1 MFGQGLGQSGFN
13 FEVPPESF
21 IPEEDIIPDD
31 EEDDPDYVEPMIVSV
46 QLSDREKLKVCPR
59 ASATPRMA
67 VGVEDRSMGVRS
79 LEPMIVA
86 IELGNRNMLAQSQE
100 KEAIVDGESGDKDK
114 MKRETQLLAEPVSVI
129 KAVALEE
136 RVARPE
142 PPAEAVS
149 VVRRK
154 SADSAARQEAAAP
167 VTVTCEVNDGSDK
180 GADVSINGKRD
191 AIERMDQSTDSST
204 KPPEEGTLEPPV
216 RMQIEKKTELPQAHS
231 EVMPPQENTE
241 ILPPLASSEIQSSQT
256 SSEVKD
262 KKVHRADESLA
273 PPPPPPETMAT
284 EPQTTCTRETTPPII
299 STDERHQTSDQES
312 SLREP
317 HQEEQKVPHQKKEQ
331 NVQHQQKHR
340 EEVASSEEEALQM
353 EAVSVHVEE
362 DAPAHGGSDLTEAQ
376 PVEQSPEVEAGLEK
390 QESEMER
397 QTREEQSLPPGED
410 SSTDQ
415 QIVEAPSPVA
425 DVDEGSLP
433 QPASYES
440 YAPPTEP
447 PTADGAPMDTVTSTS
462 EPCNVAEIVEEKRED
477 LAREDETKKYELP
490 PPPTQMESS
499 DVSEQQELEE
509 EKVSGSPQV
518 AEQEDTPGVIGA
530 GERDES
536 EERIEEE
543 RQQPIEAE
551 PSPPPSPSEAEREHE
566 DKPVLQEEQREGE
579 EGEESEVKMEDV
591 VTKETETP
599 PPEVKPSPPAED
611 SVSSSDRPAE
621 IPVEEVE
628 PMDTEPTSSEPFH
641 HEDTPSSEGKQ
652 EEEEQDVIQPELRE
666 QVPEQRQVSIEEEPS
681 IFHEADQVEMDRIS
695 MESGGD
701 SKSISQSPLS
711 TVVEP
716 PSVIRRDVESEQ
728 SQLESDLERRDAIIA
743 GELAENEGGDEAAAI
758 DEDVP
763 VVSPRPTQDEIEQ
776 ESSLSSSELSHEGEH
791 RGRVVDELVPAEP
804 THEGEGTVTESVP
817 EPLEEK
823 ADAAMEEVGLVDTSE
838 TIREEKQQEI
848 ADEETP
854 LISCESTREEEQIST
869 VGEDAPLVSCESTRE
884 EQQISTV
891 GEEAPLVSCESTRE
905 EQQISTVGEEA
916 PLVSCEST
924 REEQQISTVGEEA
937 PLVSCES
944 TREEQQISTVG
955 EEAPLVSCESTRE
968 EQQISTVGEEVP
980 LVSYESTREEQQ
992 ISTVG
997 EEAPLVSSEST
1008 REEQQ
1013 ISTVG
1018 EEAPL
1023 VSCESTREE
1032 QQISTVGE
1040 DAPLVSYESTRE
1052 EQNTMINESSAVV
1065 TSADTAQEE
1074 EQQSTTTA
1082 DLADSGSFDPS
1093 QEPQDGRT
1101 TADDDGVSETAREE
1115 VAPAISPEPMQQDEE
1130 EMTIDNESV
1139 PVVSTVSA
1147 KEEKEEERRASVDE
1161 DAPVITSEPRSF
1173 DEQDTS
1179 EVETTAQEKE
1189 PEDVVEPTNQ
1199 PQPLDEPTSATDD
1212 NPDKPVKQ
1220 DERTS
1225 LTGSDRV
1232 ESPVTTPPRETEEV
1246 GKGEGQVE
1254 VSRESGLPESGQI
1267 EVDLLLHAEEDVFSA
1282 EAAEADKALTLSSSH
1297 TTGSRRKPHP
1307 HHHPQ
1312 LPSPSSSSVP
1322 SSSTSLSVR
1331 RSSKSSSNVSTP
1343 LDNVSSSA
1351 AGGTST
1357 TAVSGSSSSVARRPS
1372 SSSCGAGEASSLTG
1386 EKRQRPDKSE
1396 VRKCILYSGKLLMR
1410 FVWNSLEE
1418 QQFNIKDKTITTIK
1432 ADNKYTNN
1440 VDCLYTLKATRFYAS
1455 IYLYLYTIVVF
1466 F

>member
-31 EEDDPDYVEPMIVSV
+31 EEDDPDYIEPMIVSV

-154 SADSAARQEAAAP
+154 SADSAARQEASAP

-216 RMQIEKKTELPQAHS
+216 RMQIEKKKELPQAHS
-231 EVMPPQENTE
+231 EMLPPQENTE
-241 ILPPLASSEIQSSQT
+241 ILPPLASSEIRSSQT

-262 KKVHRADESLA
+262 EKVHKADESLA

-284 EPQTTCTRETTPPII
+284 EPQTTCTHETTPPII

-317 HQEEQKVPHQKKEQ
+317 QQEEQKVPHQQKEQ
-331 NVQHQQKHR
+331 NAQHQQEHR
-340 EEVASSEEEALQM
+340 EEVASSEEGALQM

-362 DAPAHGGSDLTEAQ
+362 EAPAHGESDLTEAQ
-376 PVEQSPEVEAGLEK
+376 PVEQSPEVEAGFENRERELEPK
-390 QESEMER
+390 
-397 QTREEQSLPPGED
+397 TKEEQLLPPGED

-415 QIVEAPSPVA
+415 QIVEAPTPVA

-433 QPASYES
+433 QPSSYES

-447 PTADGAPMDTVTSTS
+447 PTADGAPMDTVTSTI

-477 LAREDETKKYELP
+477 LVREDEMKKDELP
-490 PPPTQMESS
+490 PPPSQMESS
-499 DVSEQQELEE
+499 DVSEEQELEE
-509 EKVSGSPQV
+509 EKVGGSPQV

-536 EERIEEE
+536 EERMQEE
-543 RQQPIEAE
+543 RQQPIVAE

-579 EGEESEVKMEDV
+579 ESEVRMEDV

-628 PMDTEPTSSEPFH
+628 SMDTEPTSSEPFH
-641 HEDTPSSEGKQ
+641 HEDTTSSEGKQ

-728 SQLESDLERRDAIIA
+728 SQLESDLERRDDIVA

-758 DEDVP
+758 DEDAP
-763 VVSPRPTQDEIEQ
+763 VVSPRPTQDEIDQ
-776 ESSLSSSELSHEGEH
+776 ESPLSSSELSHEGEH
-791 RGRVVDELVPAEP
+791 RSRVFDELVPAEP
-804 THEGEGTVTESVP
+804 THEGERTVTESVP

-823 ADAAMEEVGLVDTSE
+823 ADAAMEEVGLVNTSE

-848 ADEETP
+848 VDEEAP
-854 LISCESTREEEQIST
+854 LVSYESTREEQQISTVGEEAPLVSCESTREEQQIST

-891 GEEAPLVSCESTRE
+891 GEDAPLVSCESTREEQQISTVDEEAPLVSCESTRE

-924 REEQQISTVGEEA
+924 REEQQISTVSEEAPLVSYESTREQQISTVGEEAPLISCESTREEQQISTVSEEA

-955 EEAPLVSCESTRE
+955 EEAP
-968 EQQISTVGEEVP
+968 
-980 LVSYESTREEQQ
+980 YESTREEQQ

-997 EEAPLVSSEST
+997 EEAP
-1008 REEQQ
+1008 
-1013 ISTVG
+1013 I
-1018 EEAPL
+1018 
-1023 VSCESTREE
+1023 VSC
-1032 QQISTVGE
+1032 
-1040 DAPLVSYESTRE
+1040 ESTRE
-1052 EQNTMINESSAVV
+1052 EQNTMIDESFPVV
-1065 TSADTAQEE
+1065 TSADTAHE

-1101 TADDDGVSETAREE
+1101 TADDDVSETAQEE
-1115 VAPAISPEPMQQDEE
+1115 VAPAISPAPMQQDEE
-1130 EMTIDNESV
+1130 EMTIDDESV
-1139 PVVSTVSA
+1139 PVVSAVSA
-1147 KEEKEEERRASVDE
+1147 EEKEEEERRASVDE

-1189 PEDVVEPTNQ
+1189 TEDVIEPTNQ

-1212 NPDKPVKQ
+1212 NPDKQ
-1220 DERTS
+1220 DEGTS

-1232 ESPVTTPPRETEEV
+1232 ENPVTTPAGETEEG

-1322 SSSTSLSVR
+1322 SSSTPSLSVR

-1351 AGGTST
+1351 TGGTST
-1357 TAVSGSSSSVARRPS
+1357 AAATGSSSSVDRRPS
-1372 SSSCGAGEASSLTG
+1372 SSSCGAAEASSLTG

-1396 VRKCILYSGKLLMR
+1396 VRQWILYSGKLLMR
-1410 FVWNSLEE
+1410 FAWNSLEE
-1418 QQFNIKDKTITTIK
+1418 QQFNIKDKTITTK
-1432 ADNKYTNN
+1432 SK
-1440 VDCLYTLKATRFYAS
+1440 K
-1455 IYLYLYTIVVF
+1455 
-1466 F
+1466 